1 MDGLG
6 SILQVASSLR
16 VGESGQGALT
26 ISNGAMV
33 NVIDGGTPII
43 GTPPPFMSIGTNT
56 TGVGNVIVE
65 DSGSRLL
72 VRREL
77 EIGVLG
83 QGSLTIRKN
92 GLVQILDNPP
102 LLSTIIVG
110 PYGRIDLDGGTLAG
124 SAPDPSPTPAI
135 FGTIVDGYLGGH
147 GRVRGTALFGE
158 SAFLEAGPGKSLVF
172 EGAVSNQ
179 GAVTI
184 DGGEIQFNRQFAN
197 NAPVG
202 PIPPGRVSIE
212 NGGTVRFREPLV
224 NDGVISNAHG
234 ATNIHGEILNNGE
247 IYVARDTVATFY
259 DEVIV
264 PGSVTVLP
272 GGNALFLTNL
282 SFVGMSLLQLGV
294 GSSEFPDNS
303 SLISSSGSIA
313 LSGTLEVS
321 LDGGYDQLIGQPL
334 QLISAAGGITGAF
347 DSIQLPLVPNDL
359 EVGLLF
365 SPTGVSM
372 EVKTINTS
380 INLPGDYNNDGT
392 VDAADYAVWRNNLG
406 SPNSLPNDDT
416 PGVDQAD
423 YARWKTHFGESTLSG
438 AGSVFLDA
446 PATPEPSTALLLIT
460 ALAGSGLIRR
470 R

>member
-1 MDGLG
+1 M
-6 SILQVASSLR
+6 
-16 VGESGQGALT
+16 
-26 ISNGAMV
+26 
-33 NVIDGGTPII
+33 
-43 GTPPPFMSIGTNT
+43 
-56 TGVGNVIVE
+56 
-65 DSGSRLL
+65 
-72 VRREL
+72 
-77 EIGVLG
+77 
-83 QGSLTIRKN
+83 
-92 GLVQILDNPP
+92 
-102 LLSTIIVG
+102 
-110 PYGRIDLDGGTLAG
+110 
-124 SAPDPSPTPAI
+124 
-135 FGTIVDGYLGGH
+135 
-147 GRVRGTALFGE
+147 
-158 SAFLEAGPGKSLVF
+158 
-172 EGAVSNQ
+172 
-179 GAVTI
+179 
-184 DGGEIQFNRQFAN
+184 
-197 NAPVG
+197 
-202 PIPPGRVSIE
+202 
-212 NGGTVRFREPLV
+212 
-224 NDGVISNAHG
+224 
-234 ATNIHGEILNNGE
+234 
-247 IYVARDTVATFY
+247 ATFY

-423 YARWKTHFGESTLSG
+423 YAALEDSLWRIDAVRRRFRVSRCTSYSRAFHCVAIDHGVSWIGTDSTPLVPRQEVPRPGRRILSLRSNRLG
-438 AGSVFLDA
+438 IIGHD
-446 PATPEPSTALLLIT
+446 ALL
-460 ALAGSGLIRR
+460 AVGRFVQA
-470 R
+470 